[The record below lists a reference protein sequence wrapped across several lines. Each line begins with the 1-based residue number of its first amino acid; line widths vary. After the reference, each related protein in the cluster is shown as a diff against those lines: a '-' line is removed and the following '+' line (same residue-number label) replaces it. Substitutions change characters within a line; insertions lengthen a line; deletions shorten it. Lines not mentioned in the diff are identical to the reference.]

1 MPYVELHA
9 HSSYSFLDGASLP
22 EELAVRAAELG
33 YPALA
38 LTDHDGVYGS
48 LEFAHAAKHF
58 GVRPI
63 TGAELTLAD
72 RSHVTVLVETA
83 KGYANL
89 CRLIT
94 AAHAHTRPEG
104 KETQPPADPALDQAL
119 LEELNEGLVCLSG
132 CARHGLAVRNPN
144 GAARL
149 ARAFGRER
157 FFVELQRPYERGDA
171 RRNAGLRDLAASLG
185 VPTIVT
191 GDVHAHHL
199 RRAALQDVLVAIR
212 HRSSLDGC
220 EAERRGNHECVL
232 LSPAEM
238 VERFPEDRAA
248 VARTVELAERLR
260 FDLTEELGYRY
271 PDFSDSPEPAIVQ
284 LAHVCKRTF
293 EDRYPRG
300 HKLRRE
306 ARARLD
312 EELKL
317 IDELGLA
324 GFFLLHWDVLELAR
338 ECALEVRGRDSPR
351 HALPP
356 GRGRGSSVGSLV
368 CYLTGLSHV
377 DPVGAEL
384 SLGRFLNRE
393 LDSVPDIDLDFPRDI
408 REKLIVAVTERYG
421 REHAALVA
429 SFSTYRSRGAIRD
442 VGKALGLPYAELERI
457 ARVSEG
463 WNAKRVA
470 EELQQ
475 LPDADRKLL
484 SPRWRAFG
492 ELCHEIAGLPRH
504 ISQHPGGM
512 VISSRPLVE
521 LVPVQPAA
529 MAGRQMCQ
537 WDKDSC
543 ADAGFLKIDL
553 LGLGMLSAVEDC
565 VDQIARLQGKP
576 IDLSR
581 IPLDDKA
588 VYEEIQRA
596 DTIGDF
602 QIESRAQ
609 MQSLL
614 RTRPENI
621 DDLTVQVALVRPGP
635 IQGKAVHPYIEHRQR
650 LREDPSFVPPVDH
663 PLLADCL
670 RSTLGVV
677 VFQDQVLEVAI
688 ALAGFSVGEAEG
700 LRRAMSRKRSHDAL
714 EAYRERFVEG
724 ALRKGVDA
732 ETADMVYDKLVGF
745 SGFGFPKSHAAAFGL
760 LAYQSAWLRHHYP
773 AEFLCA
779 LLNAQPMGFYPPA
792 TLVRDGQRRGVETR
806 PPDVNV
812 SAAKCAVEDG
822 AVRIGIDYVNG
833 IGEDRGGGCRRGARA
848 GANRS
853 PSVRDLA
860 QRTQLSEHGL
870 ETLIVAGA
878 CDCFELPRRQLL
890 WQLGLVPR
898 SQSVPGSGGEEKQLA
913 LPLDPTAATPELPEP
928 TVWERMLADYRTTN
942 LSVGVHPHGAP
953 ACASA
958 GWRDL
963 LARPRERAGPR
974 AGGDR
979 GNGCRTAAARDRE
992 RRRLH
997 ADRGRVRPG
1006 QPDRAAV
1013 GLRQAPSDRPRRAA
1027 HPRAR
1032 PLRTDRAQPER
1043 PRPLARDTRAA
1054 RAPDLAGVRSGRQ
1067 PARAPTTS
1075 ATADSVG
1082 LRRLLIGSRCSIE
1095 RPSCALRLKAVLT
1108 SATWVNACGKLPS
1121 WRRVSGSHSSA
1132 SRPRSLRRSRS
1143 RSKDLLGLVVPS
1155 LEREIVGEPEG
1166 AREERAL
1173 AGRQPVDGP
1182 CLFVVRCTGRRA
1194 RRARGHARSP
1204 RPCRPCA
1211 GRPPGGSRRA
1221 GSSAGSRPAASSRT
1235 TA

>member
-1 MPYVELHA
+1 MTVELQPEFPHRTRKKERFPLAGSRSQRAPAARAFREREAKIPYVELHA

-22 EELAVRAAELG
+22 EELAVQAAELG

-63 TGAELTLAD
+63 TGAELTLTD
-72 RSHVTVLVETA
+72 GSHVTLLVETQQ
-83 KGYANL
+83 GYSNL

-94 AAHAHTRPEG
+94 AAHAHTRLLGRES
-104 KETQPPADPALDQAL
+104 QPPAAPALDQTL

-144 GAARL
+144 AAARL
-149 ARAFGRER
+149 AQAFGRNS

-171 RRNAGLRDLAASLG
+171 RRNAALRHLADSLG
-185 VPTIVT
+185 VPTLVT

-199 RRAALQDVLVAIR
+199 RRAPLQDVLVAVR

-232 LSPAEM
+232 LSPAEI

-248 VARTVELAERLR
+248 VARTVELAARLR

-271 PDFSDSPEPAIVQ
+271 PDFSDSPEPAIIQ
-284 LAHVCKRTF
+284 LAHVCKRAF

-306 ARARLD
+306 AEARLD

-338 ECALEVRGRDSPR
+338 ACALEVRGLDSPR

-393 LDSVPDIDLDFPRDI
+393 LNAVPDIDLDFPRDI

-429 SFSTYRSRGAIRD
+429 SFATYRSRGAIRD

-463 WNAKRVA
+463 WNAKRVS
-470 EELQQ
+470 EELQL

-484 SPRWRAFG
+484 SPRWRAFA
-492 ELCHEIAGLPRH
+492 ELCREIAGLPRH

-565 VDQIARLQGKP
+565 VEQIATLRGQP

-581 IPLDDKA
+581 IPLDDQA
-588 VYEEIQRA
+588 VYDDIQRA
-596 DTIGDF
+596 DTVGDF

-614 RTRPENI
+614 RTLPENL

-650 LREDPSFVPPVDH
+650 LRDDPSFVPPVDH

-714 EAYRERFVEG
+714 EAYRGRFVAG

-732 ETADMVYDKLVGF
+732 NTADEVYDKLVGF

-760 LAYQSAWLRHHYP
+760 LAYQSAWLRHHYA
-773 AEFLCA
+773 AEFLCS

-806 PPDVNV
+806 SPDVNV
-812 SAAKCAVEDG
+812 SAAKCVVEDG

-833 IGEDRGGGCRRGARA
+833 IGEDDAHAVVAERDHA
-848 GANRS
+848 GSFA
-853 PSVRDLA
+853 SVRDLA

-870 ETLIVAGA
+870 ETLVVSGA

-898 SQSVPGSGGEEKQLA
+898 EQTVPGSGGDEKQLA
-913 LPLDPTAATPELPEP
+913 LPLEPTAATPDLPEP

-942 LSVGVHPHGAP
+942 LSVGVHPMQLLRAHLPVGVLSSRELESAPNRAQVAVAGMAVARQRPATANGVVFMLIEDEFGAVNLIVP
-953 ACASA
+953 PTIYDRHRAIVR
-958 GWRDL
+958 GEPLL
-963 LARPRERAGPR
+963 LARGRFERI
-974 AGGDR
+974 
-979 GNGCRTAAARDRE
+979 E
-992 RRRLH
+992 RNQNVL
-997 ADRGRVRPG
+997 VRSLETLG
-1006 QPDRAAV
+1006 
-1013 GLRQAPSDRPRRAA
+1013 
-1027 HPRAR
+1027 
-1032 PLRTDRAQPER
+1032 
-1043 PRPLARDTRAA
+1043 PLAREVSRETE
-1054 RAPDLAGVRSGRQ
+1054 
-1067 PARAPTTS
+1067 
-1075 ATADSVG
+1075 VG
-1082 LRRLLIGSRCSIE
+1082 AS
-1095 RPSCALRLKAVLT
+1095 
-1108 SATWVNACGKLPS
+1108 LP
-1121 WRRVSGSHSSA
+1121 
-1132 SRPRSLRRSRS
+1132 
-1143 RSKDLLGLVVPS
+1143 
-1155 LEREIVGEPEG
+1155 G
-1166 AREERAL
+1166 AHH
-1173 AGRQPVDGP
+1173 
-1182 CLFVVRCTGRRA
+1182 F
-1194 RRARGHARSP
+1194 GHR
-1204 RPCRPCA
+1204 
-1211 GRPPGGSRRA
+1211 
-1221 GSSAGSRPAASSRT
+1221 
-1235 TA
+1235 